1 MLLFQ
6 TNYFILHHWKKFF
19 KLFCPIVL
27 SLYSFF
33 LHWSW
38 FSLWVNP
45 SNVFDRH
52 NWFQQISQWFSGR
65 NVTLF
70 IVFVQLFHN
79 NVNSRFFKIW
89 CLFFITKC
97 SCSSLSFLMDGFWKI
112 KNNSYFRAVWK
123 MNFTSLIF
131 VSWKWH
137 THLLFRFSYPTCSS
151 LRFLVLCGSPTL
163 IW

>member
-6 TNYFILHHWKKFF
+6 TNYFILHHWKNIF
-19 KLFCPIVL
+19 KLFFPIVL
-27 SLYSFF
+27 SLYSFY
-33 LHWSW
+33 LHWSC
-38 FSLWVNP
+38 FSLWENP

-52 NWFQQISQWFSGR
+52 NWFQQWFSGR
-65 NVTLF
+65 NITLF
-70 IVFVQLFHN
+70 IALVGLFHN
-79 NVNSRFFKIW
+79 SVNSRYLNLMLVFYYQMFH
-89 CLFFITKC
+89 
-97 SCSSLSFLMDGFWKI
+97 SSLSSLMDGFWEI
-112 KNNSYFRAVWK
+112 KNNSYFRAIWK

-137 THLLFRFSYPTCSS
+137 THLLFQFSYPTCSS